1 MRAKRSLLLCLITLI
16 AALPLVAHHSFAR
29 EYDSRLPVTLKGT
42 VTMLDFTNPHSWLYI
57 DVKDNKGMTIAWGIE
72 LGNMIDLRNQGWSKT
87 TVKPGVEVSIDAF
100 RAKNG
105 SNTANARSVKL
116 SDGRVLFTA
125 GSAMS
130 PQTKK

>member
-1 MRAKRSLLLCLITLI
+1 MRAKRALLLSLVILIT
-16 AALPLVAHHSFAR
+16 ATSAVAHHSFAR
-29 EYDSRLPVTLKGT
+29 EYDSRNPVSLKGT

-57 DVKDNKGMTIAWGIE
+57 DVKDNKGMTISWGIE
-72 LGNMIDLRNQGWSKT
+72 LGPMIDLRHQGWSKT
-87 TVKPGVEVSIDAF
+87 TLKPGIEVAIDAF

-125 GSAMS
+125 GSAMP

>member
-1 MRAKRSLLLCLITLI
+1 MLAKRALLFCLITLI
-16 AALPLVAHHSFAR
+16 AATPVVAHHSFAR
-29 EYDSRLPVTLKGT
+29 EYDSRNPVTLKGA
-42 VTMLDFTNPHSWLYI
+42 VTMLDFKNPHSWLYI
-57 DVKDNKGMTIAWGIE
+57 DVKDTKGMTVAWGIE
-72 LGNMIDLRNQGWSKT
+72 LGPMIDLRNQGWSKT
-87 TVKPGVEVSIDAF
+87 TLKPGIEVAIDAF

-105 SNTANARSVKL
+105 SHTANARSVKL